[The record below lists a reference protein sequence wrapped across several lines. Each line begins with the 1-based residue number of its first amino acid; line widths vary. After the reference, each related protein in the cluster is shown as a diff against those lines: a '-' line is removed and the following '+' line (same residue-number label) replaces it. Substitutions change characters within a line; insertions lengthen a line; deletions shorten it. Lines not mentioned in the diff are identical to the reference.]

1 MDLPLLE
8 RDNNDPNAR
17 GAEGYTPLH
26 IACYRA
32 RGVSDS
38 DSSRSVAIVH
48 SLLSHRSTDPNALD
62 GNGISSILDRF
73 MDDRRYSDLLSLF
86 L

>member
-1 MDLPLLE
+1 VDLPLLE

-48 SLLSHRSTDPNALD
+48 SLPGTAIGRSVQGEA
-62 GNGISSILDRF
+62 F
-73 MDDRRYSDLLSLF
+73 DLN
-86 L
+86 